1 MFDFQKEVVLN
12 SLDSVKKFENGF
24 RVDGM
29 LYKNEYVGPV
39 YKTEAVDG
47 AKAKLVIDLDNVKG
61 SDVKNVENVMQ
72 FVIEL
77 GLDNDY
83 RGDFGSVL
91 FYFRKPIV
99 VTMDV
104 NSDVDTV
111 AKAFEKAGVV
121 DYKLYNVYTEKSE
134 NKPEGVNPTGNQIVL
149 VMADNYITVR
159 KAEVMDLVCDGACG
173 EVGQVSK
180 LAYTFTLTDP
190 AVYTKNN
197 VGFGTY
203 DYMIHNL
210 RLPTYANIRFASPAE
225 SEMPVKGGKYTQYS
239 FEYTVPRRLGGLSVA
254 GQKTESTTIHTF
266 FVLNSGSNIADF
278 EALLPRLIGEDGEA
292 TETANIATPVVN
304 AEGKANHKEHVE
316 LANGVVS
323 GDVVDN
329 E

>member
-47 AKAKLVIDLDNVKG
+47 VKAKLVIDLDKVKG
-61 SDVKNVENVMQ
+61 SADMKNIENVMQ

-83 RGDFGSVL
+83 RGDFGSVR

-104 NSDVDTV
+104 KSDAATV

-121 DYKLYNVYTEKSE
+121 DYKLYNVSVAG
-134 NKPEGVNPTGNQIVL
+134 NKITLE
-149 VMADNYITVR
+149 MADNYITVR

-180 LAYTFTLTDP
+180 LAYTFDLKDSS
-190 AVYTKNN
+190 VYTKNN

-210 RLPTYANIRFASPAE
+210 RLPTHANIRFASPAE
-225 SEMPVKGGKYTQYS
+225 VEMPVKGGKYTQYS

-266 FVLNSGSNIADF
+266 FVLNTLDF
-278 EALLPRLIGEDGEA
+278 EGVTGIS
-292 TETANIATPVVN
+292 PVEPAVN
-304 AEGKANHKEHVE
+304 AEGVANHDSHVD
-316 LANGVVS
+316 LANDLVE
-323 GDVVDN
+323 DN

>member
-12 SLDSVKKFENGF
+12 SLDSVKKFDNGF

-29 LYKNEYVGPV
+29 LYKNKYVGPV

-47 AKAKLVIDLDNVKG
+47 AKAKLVIDLATVK
-61 SDVKNVENVMQ
+61 SAVTNVMQ

-99 VTMDV
+99 VTMDKE
-104 NSDVDTV
+104 SDAATV

-121 DYKLYNVYTEKSE
+121 DYKLYTVSVEGEKITLE
-134 NKPEGVNPTGNQIVL
+134 MT
-149 VMADNYITVR
+149 DNYITVR
-159 KAEVMDLVCDGACG
+159 KAEVMDLVCTPGCNEQG
-173 EVGQVSK
+173 EVST
-180 LAYTFTLTDP
+180 LAYTFDLKDP

-210 RLPTYANIRFASPAE
+210 RLPTYANIRFTSPAE
-225 SEMPVKGGKYTQYS
+225 VEMPIKGGKYTQYS

-266 FVLNSGSNIADF
+266 FVLSTEAANFEKFLADVTIKEVTKNENGKVSFDHTPDTEMHEDLSNGIISG
-278 EALLPRLIGEDGEA
+278 
-292 TETANIATPVVN
+292 
-304 AEGKANHKEHVE
+304 KVE
-316 LANGVVS
+316 
-323 GDVVDN
+323 DVVIDN

>member
-47 AKAKLVIDLDNVKG
+47 AKAKLVIDLAAVK
-61 SDVKNVENVMQ
+61 SAVTNVMQ

-121 DYKLYNVYTEKSE
+121 DYKLYTVSVEGEKITLE
-134 NKPEGVNPTGNQIVL
+134 
-149 VMADNYITVR
+149 MADNYITVR
-159 KAEVMDLVCDGACG
+159 KAEVMDLVCTPGCNEQG
-173 EVGQVSK
+173 EVST
-180 LAYTFTLTDP
+180 LAYTFDLSDST
-190 AVYTKNN
+190 VYTKNN

-225 SEMPVKGGKYTQYS
+225 AEMPVKGGKYTQYS

-254 GQKTESTTIHTF
+254 SQKTESTTIHTF
-266 FVLNSGSNIADF
+266 FVLSTEAANFEKFLPEGNIKSVTKKEGDKVSF
-278 EALLPRLIGEDGEA
+278 DHTPD
-292 TETANIATPVVN
+292 TEMHEN
-304 AEGKANHKEHVE
+304 

-323 GDVVDN
+323 GKAQDVVVDN

>member
-47 AKAKLVIDLDNVKG
+47 AKAKLVIDLATVK
-61 SDVKNVENVMQ
+61 SAVTNVMQ

-99 VTMDV
+99 VTMDKE
-104 NSDVDTV
+104 SDAATV

-121 DYKLYNVYTEKSE
+121 DYKLYTVSVEGEKITLE
-134 NKPEGVNPTGNQIVL
+134 
-149 VMADNYITVR
+149 MADNYIIVR

-180 LAYTFTLTDP
+180 LAYTFDLKDSS
-190 AVYTKNN
+190 VYTKNN

-254 GQKTESTTIHTF
+254 GQKTASTTIHTF
-266 FVLNSGSNIADF
+266 FVLNDETKNGKNF
-278 EALLPRLIGEDGEA
+278 KALL
-292 TETANIATPVVN
+292 ETAGATVVPVLNENPYVKYVDHDE
-304 AEGKANHKEHVE
+304 AAPIVHKDE
-316 LANGVVS
+316 
-323 GDVVDN
+323 
-329 E
+329 

>member
-1 MFDFQKEVVLN
+1 MFDFQKEVILN

-47 AKAKLVIDLDNVKG
+47 AKAKLVIDLATVK
-61 SDVKNVENVMQ
+61 SAVTNVMQ

-99 VTMDV
+99 VTMDKE
-104 NSDVDTV
+104 SDAATV

-121 DYKLYNVYTEKSE
+121 DYKLYTVSVEGEKITLE
-134 NKPEGVNPTGNQIVL
+134 
-149 VMADNYITVR
+149 MADNYIIVR

-180 LAYTFTLTDP
+180 LAYTFDLKDSS
-190 AVYTKNN
+190 VYTKNN

-254 GQKTESTTIHTF
+254 GQKTASTTIHTF
-266 FVLNSGSNIADF
+266 FVLNDETKNGKNF
-278 EALLPRLIGEDGEA
+278 KALL
-292 TETANIATPVVN
+292 ETAGATVVPVLNENPYVKYVDHDE
-304 AEGKANHKEHVE
+304 AAPIVHKDE
-316 LANGVVS
+316 
-323 GDVVDN
+323 
-329 E
+329 

>member
-47 AKAKLVIDLDNVKG
+47 AKAKLVINME
-61 SDVKNVENVMQ
+61 DVNNKVTNVMQ

-99 VTMDV
+99 VTMTAGSSV
-104 NSDVDTV
+104 SDV

-121 DYKLYNVYTEKSE
+121 DYKLYNVYTAESKD
-134 NKPEGVNPTGNQIVL
+134 KPEGVNPGANDIVL
-149 VMADNYITVR
+149 VMSDNYITVR
-159 KAEVMDLVCDGACG
+159 KAEVMDLVCDSNCG
-173 EVGQVSK
+173 SDQMQVSEK
-180 LAYTFTLTDP
+180 VHTFDLKDSS
-190 AVYTKNN
+190 VYTKNN

-266 FVLNSGSNIADF
+266 FVLSTEAANF
-278 EALLPRLIGEDGEA
+278 EKFLDKVTIKSVTKNENDKVSFDHTPN
-292 TETANIATPVVN
+292 TEMHEN
-304 AEGKANHKEHVE
+304 

-323 GDVVDN
+323 GKAQDVVIDN

>member
-29 LYKNEYVGPV
+29 LYKNKYVGPV

-47 AKAKLVIDLDNVKG
+47 AKAKLVIDLDAVK
-61 SDVKNVENVMQ
+61 SAATNVMQ

-99 VTMDV
+99 VTMDKES
-104 NSDVDTV
+104 NAATV

-121 DYKLYNVYTEKSE
+121 DYKLYTVSVEGEKITLE
-134 NKPEGVNPTGNQIVL
+134 MT
-149 VMADNYITVR
+149 DNYITVR
-159 KAEVMDLVCDGACG
+159 KAEVMDLVCTPGCNEQG
-173 EVGQVSK
+173 EVST
-180 LAYTFTLTDP
+180 LAYTFDLKDP

-266 FVLNSGSNIADF
+266 FVLNTLDF
-278 EALLPRLIGEDGEA
+278 EGA
-292 TETANIATPVVN
+292 TGISPVESAVN
-304 AEGKANHKEHVE
+304 AEGVANHDSHVE
-316 LANGVVS
+316 LVNGVVS
-323 GDVVDN
+323 GKVVEDN

>member
-47 AKAKLVIDLDNVKG
+47 AKAKLVIDLDAVKG
-61 SDVKNVENVMQ
+61 SADVKNVENVMQ

-104 NSDVDTV
+104 NSDAATV

-121 DYKLYNVYTEKSE
+121 DYKLYNVSVEG
-134 NKPEGVNPTGNQIVL
+134 NKITLE
-149 VMADNYITVR
+149 MADNYITVR

-180 LAYTFTLTDP
+180 LAYTFDLKNSS
-190 AVYTKNN
+190 VYTKNN

-278 EALLPRLIGEDGEA
+278 EALLPRLIGEDGKA

-304 AEGKANHKEHVE
+304 AEGKANHDSHVE

>member
-29 LYKNEYVGPV
+29 LYKSEYVGPV

-47 AKAKLVIDLDNVKG
+47 AKAKLVIDLDKVKG

-121 DYKLYNVYTEKSE
+121 DYKLYNVYTAKSE

-180 LAYTFTLTDP
+180 LAYTFDLKDSS
-190 AVYTKNN
+190 VYTKNN

-266 FVLNSGSNIADF
+266 FVLNSLDF
-278 EALLPRLIGEDGEA
+278 EDA
-292 TETANIATPVVN
+292 TGISPVEPAVN
-304 AEGKANHKEHVE
+304 AEGVANHDSHVD
-316 LANGVVS
+316 LANDLVE
-323 GDVVDN
+323 DN

>member
-47 AKAKLVIDLDNVKG
+47 VKAKLVIDLATVK
-61 SDVKNVENVMQ
+61 SAVTNVMQ

-99 VTMDV
+99 VTMDKE
-104 NSDVDTV
+104 SDVATV

-121 DYKLYNVYTEKSE
+121 DYKLYNVSVEG
-134 NKPEGVNPTGNQIVL
+134 NKIALE
-149 VMADNYITVR
+149 MSDNYITVR
-159 KAEVMDLVCDGACG
+159 KAEVMDLVCTHGCNEQG
-173 EVGQVSK
+173 EVST
-180 LAYTFTLTDP
+180 LAYTFDLKDSS
-190 AVYTKNN
+190 VYTKNN

-210 RLPTYANIRFASPAE
+210 RLPTYANIRFVSPAE
-225 SEMPVKGGKYTQYS
+225 SEMPIKGGKYTQYS

-266 FVLNSGSNIADF
+266 FVLNTLDF
-278 EALLPRLIGEDGEA
+278 EGA
-292 TETANIATPVVN
+292 TGISPVSPAVN
-304 AEGKANHKEHVE
+304 AGGVANHDSHVD
-316 LANGVVS
+316 LANDLVE
-323 GDVVDN
+323 DN

>member
-1 MFDFQKEVVLN
+1 
-12 SLDSVKKFENGF
+12 LDSVKKFENGF

-47 AKAKLVIDLDNVKG
+47 AKAKLIIDLDVVKG
-61 SDVKNVENVMQ
+61 SADAKNIENVMQ

-99 VTMDV
+99 VTMDKE
-104 NSDVDTV
+104 SDAATV

-121 DYKLYNVYTEKSE
+121 DYKLYTVSVEGEKITLE
-134 NKPEGVNPTGNQIVL
+134 
-149 VMADNYITVR
+149 MADNYITVR
-159 KAEVMDLVCDGACG
+159 KAEVMDLVCTPGCNEQG
-173 EVGQVSK
+173 EVST
-180 LAYTFTLTDP
+180 LAYTFDLKNSS
-190 AVYTKNN
+190 VYTKNN

-210 RLPTYANIRFASPAE
+210 RLPTHANIRFVSPAE
-225 SEMPVKGGKYTQYS
+225 SEMPIKGGKYTQYS

-266 FVLNSGSNIADF
+266 FVLNTLDF
-278 EALLPRLIGEDGEA
+278 EGA
-292 TETANIATPVVN
+292 TGISPVSPAVN
-304 AEGKANHKEHVE
+304 ADGVANHDSHVD
-316 LANGVVS
+316 LANDPVE
-323 GDVVDN
+323 DN

>member
-29 LYKNEYVGPV
+29 LYKNKYVGPV

-47 AKAKLVIDLDNVKG
+47 AKAKLVIDLDKVKG

-77 GLDNDY
+77 GLDHDY

-104 NSDVDTV
+104 NSDAATV

-121 DYKLYNVYTEKSE
+121 DYKLYNVYTAKSE

-173 EVGQVSK
+173 EVSQVSK
-180 LAYTFTLTDP
+180 LAYTFDLKDSS
-190 AVYTKNN
+190 VYTKNN
-197 VGFGTY
+197 IGFGTY

-266 FVLNSGSNIADF
+266 FVLSTEAANF
-278 EALLPRLIGEDGEA
+278 EKFLDKVTIKSVTKNENDKVSFDHTPD
-292 TETANIATPVVN
+292 TEMHEN
-304 AEGKANHKEHVE
+304 
-316 LANGVVS
+316 LANGIVS
-323 GDVVDN
+323 GKAQDVVIDN

>member
-47 AKAKLVIDLDNVKG
+47 AKAKFVIDLATVK
-61 SDVKNVENVMQ
+61 SAVTNVMQ

-99 VTMDV
+99 VTMDKE
-104 NSDVDTV
+104 SDAATV

-121 DYKLYNVYTEKSE
+121 DYKLYTVSVEGEKITLE
-134 NKPEGVNPTGNQIVL
+134 
-149 VMADNYITVR
+149 MADNYITVR
-159 KAEVMDLVCDGACG
+159 KAEVMDLVCTPGCNEQG
-173 EVGQVSK
+173 EVST
-180 LAYTFTLTDP
+180 LAYTFNLKDS

-210 RLPTYANIRFASPAE
+210 RLPTYANIRFTSPAE
-225 SEMPVKGGKYTQYS
+225 VEMPIKGGKYTQYS

-266 FVLNSGSNIADF
+266 FVLNTLDF
-278 EALLPRLIGEDGEA
+278 EGA
-292 TETANIATPVVN
+292 TGISPVSPAVN
-304 AEGKANHKEHVE
+304 ASGVANHDSHVE

-323 GDVVDN
+323 GDA

>member
-12 SLDSVKKFENGF
+12 SLDGVKKFENGF

-29 LYKNEYVGPV
+29 LYKNDYVGPV

-47 AKAKLVIDLDNVKG
+47 AKAKLVIDLATVK
-61 SDVKNVENVMQ
+61 SAVTNVMQ

-99 VTMDV
+99 VTMDKE
-104 NSDVDTV
+104 SDAATV

-121 DYKLYNVYTEKSE
+121 DYKLYNVSVEG
-134 NKPEGVNPTGNQIVL
+134 NKITLE
-149 VMADNYITVR
+149 MADNYITVR
-159 KAEVMDLVCDGACG
+159 KAEVMDLVCTPGCNEQG
-173 EVGQVSK
+173 EVST
-180 LAYTFTLTDP
+180 LAYTFDLKDS

-266 FVLNSGSNIADF
+266 FVLNTLDF
-278 EALLPRLIGEDGEA
+278 EGA
-292 TETANIATPVVN
+292 TGISPVEPAVN
-304 AEGKANHKEHVE
+304 AEGVANHDSHVD
-316 LANGVVS
+316 LAKDLVE
-323 GDVVDN
+323 DN

>member
-12 SLDSVKKFENGF
+12 SLDSVKKFDNGF

-47 AKAKLVIDLDNVKG
+47 AKAKLVIDLDKVKV
-61 SDVKNVENVMQ
+61 SADAKNVENVMQ

-104 NSDVDTV
+104 NSDAATV

-121 DYKLYNVYTEKSE
+121 DYKLYNVSVAG
-134 NKPEGVNPTGNQIVL
+134 NKITLE
-149 VMADNYITVR
+149 MADNYITVR

-180 LAYTFTLTDP
+180 LAYTFDLKDSS
-190 AVYTKNN
+190 VYTKNN

-304 AEGKANHKEHVE
+304 AEGKANHKEHVD
-316 LANGVVS
+316 LASGPAVVE
-323 GDVVDN
+323 DN

>member
-29 LYKNEYVGPV
+29 LYKNKHVGPV

-47 AKAKLVIDLDNVKG
+47 AKAKLVINLATAKSAVT
-61 SDVKNVENVMQ
+61 NVMQ

-91 FYFRKPIV
+91 YYFRKPIV
-99 VTMDV
+99 VTMDKE
-104 NSDVDTV
+104 SDVATV

-121 DYKLYNVYTEKSE
+121 DYKLYNVYTAESE
-134 NKPEGVNPTGNQIVL
+134 DKPEGVNPGENDIVL
-149 VMADNYITVR
+149 VMSDNYITVR
-159 KAEVMDLVCDGACG
+159 KAEVMDLVCDSNCG
-173 EVGQVSK
+173 SDQMQVSK
-180 LAYTFTLTDP
+180 KAHTFDLKDSS
-190 AVYTKNN
+190 VYTKNN

-304 AEGKANHKEHVE
+304 AEGKANHKEHVD
-316 LANGVVS
+316 LASGPAVVE
-323 GDVVDN
+323 DN

>member
-47 AKAKLVIDLDNVKG
+47 AKAKLVIDLDKVKG
-61 SDVKNVENVMQ
+61 SADAQNVENVMQ

-99 VTMDV
+99 VTMDKE
-104 NSDVDTV
+104 SDAATV

-121 DYKLYNVYTEKSE
+121 DYKLYTVSVEGEKITLE
-134 NKPEGVNPTGNQIVL
+134 
-149 VMADNYITVR
+149 MADNYITVR
-159 KAEVMDLVCDGACG
+159 KAEVMDLVCTPGCNEQG
-173 EVGQVSK
+173 EVST
-180 LAYTFTLTDP
+180 LAYTFDLKDS

-210 RLPTYANIRFASPAE
+210 RLPTYANIRFTSPAE
-225 SEMPVKGGKYTQYS
+225 VEMPIKGGKYTQYS

-266 FVLNSGSNIADF
+266 FVLNTLDF
-278 EALLPRLIGEDGEA
+278 EGA
-292 TETANIATPVVN
+292 TGITVEGTAVN
-304 AEGKANHKEHVE
+304 AGNVANHDAHVE

-323 GDVVDN
+323 GDVVEDN

>member
-1 MFDFQKEVVLN
+1 MFDFQKEVILN
-12 SLDSVKKFENGF
+12 SLNDVKDFGATV

-29 LYKNEYVGPV
+29 LYKKEYMGDVF
-39 YKTEAVDG
+39 KTEAVDG
-47 AKAKLVIDLDNVKG
+47 AKAKLVINMK
-61 SDVKNVENVMQ
+61 DVNDAVTNVMQ

-99 VTMDV
+99 VTMTAGSSVAD
-104 NSDVDTV
+104 V

-121 DYKLYNVYTEKSE
+121 DYKLYNVYTAESKD
-134 NKPEGVNPTGNQIVL
+134 KPKGVNPGENDIVL
-149 VMADNYITVR
+149 VMSDNYITVR
-159 KAEVMDLVCDGACG
+159 KAEVMDLVCDSNCG
-173 EVGQVSK
+173 SDQMQVSEK
-180 LAYTFTLTDP
+180 VHTFELKNP

-225 SEMPVKGGKYTQYS
+225 AEMPVKGGKYTQFS

-266 FVLNSGSNIADF
+266 FVL
-278 EALLPRLIGEDGEA
+278 E
-292 TETANIATPVVN
+292 
-304 AEGKANHKEHVE
+304 
-316 LANGVVS
+316 S
-323 GDVVDN
+323 GDNVATFESYLAKPANEDAPEDN
-329 E
+329 TENENTEE